1 MSDPIVTISCNII
14 IVQHYSFDVA
24 TFNLGICNPLLASEF

>member
-14 IVQHYSFDVA
+14 IVQHYSFDVV
-24 TFNLGICNPLLASEF
+24 TFNTCICNLLCTN